1 MGEKTEKAI
10 NKKSHPEAAEQ
21 KTDPAPDD
29 RAEPGAENQIE
40 APDKAETAPAE
51 ETETAHER
59 IAALEAQLGEL
70 NDQYLR
76 KAADFENFRK
86 RMNREKQEA
95 IDFANQNLILDL
107 IPIIDDFER
116 AINAAE
122 IAIAGGDSDAGRVSK
137 DFTALY
143 EGITMTEKRLL
154 AQLENRWGLKRY
166 DAAGEAFDPNRHEA
180 LMMEKSPDVTEATVQ
195 EVWSKGYTLK
205 DRVVRT
211 AKVKVLMPDGGG
223 GNSANQETA
232 ETPAGAEVP
241 ETK

>member
-1 MGEKTEKAI
+1 MGEKTEKTI

-21 KTDPAPDD
+21 KADPAPDD
-29 RAEPGAENQIE
+29 GVETGAENQTE
-40 APDKAETAPAE
+40 ASAKAENVPAE
-51 ETETAHER
+51 ETETSDER
-59 IAALEAQLGEL
+59 IAALEAQVEEL

-122 IAIAGGDSDAGRVSK
+122 IAIAGGDSEAGKVSK

-180 LMMEKSPDVTEATVQ
+180 LMMEKSPDVAEAIVQ

-223 GNSANQETA
+223 NSAGRETA

-241 ETK
+241 GTK